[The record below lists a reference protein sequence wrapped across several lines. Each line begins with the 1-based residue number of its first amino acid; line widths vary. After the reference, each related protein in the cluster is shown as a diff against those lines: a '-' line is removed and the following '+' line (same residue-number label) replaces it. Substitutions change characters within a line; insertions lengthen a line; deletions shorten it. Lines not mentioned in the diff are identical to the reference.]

1 MSMPGKI
8 TSLAVDRLLTGKV
21 SWYDRRER
29 EIALKEA
36 AEEAEGSEEVEVVE
50 EAGGLDLDAGL
61 GIVTCLLLIVALVL
75 VILFPPALA
84 FVEMAARQLRYL
96 WWLVLLLAL
105 GIWLIVGA
113 RKSKD

>member
-1 MSMPGKI
+1 M
-8 TSLAVDRLLTGKV
+8 A
-21 SWYDRRER
+21 
-29 EIALKEA
+29 KEPKW
-36 AEEAEGSEEVEVVE
+36 EVVDDE
-50 EAGGLDLDAGL
+50 PAGKGRNRRLTRIG
-61 GIVTCLLLIVALVL
+61 GVSLLLIVALVL